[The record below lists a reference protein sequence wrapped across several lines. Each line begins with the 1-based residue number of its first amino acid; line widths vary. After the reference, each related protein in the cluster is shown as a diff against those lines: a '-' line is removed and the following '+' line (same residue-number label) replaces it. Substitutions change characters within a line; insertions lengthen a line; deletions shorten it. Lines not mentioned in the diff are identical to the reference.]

1 MCAKMAF
8 QHQAGTAME
17 CLSVNTSIIY
27 DKKNIKDKEYK
38 KSQFNFCHV
47 FFKTINFMNTLIYY
61 FC

>member
-27 DKKNIKDKEYK
+27 DKKNIKDKK
-38 KSQFNFCHV
+38 KSQFNYYHV
-47 FFKTINFMNTLIYY
+47 FFKIINFMTTLIYY